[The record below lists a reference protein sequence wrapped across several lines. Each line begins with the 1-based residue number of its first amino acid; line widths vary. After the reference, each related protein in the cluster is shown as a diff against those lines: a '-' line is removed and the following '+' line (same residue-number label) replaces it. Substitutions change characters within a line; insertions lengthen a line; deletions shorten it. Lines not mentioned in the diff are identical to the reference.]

1 MVLLG
6 TVISNTVQLQAM
18 STTNSGAA
26 SSQSSATSSR
36 ITRTQR
42 AATERLKRRTA
53 IKNILTN
60 TESASTSEVISTPRP
75 SPRTIRTKAAAPD
88 APESR
93 SVRPTVVLEKAGCGD
108 GLLLDAEECDD
119 GNKVSGDGCSAACAI
134 EVGFDCDRYAQ
145 PTTCRER
152 CGNGGVSVNE
162 TCDDGN
168 ANDLD
173 GCSRYC
179 KTEYGF
185 TCTTA
190 SPNVCTAVCGNAS
203 TNGAEQCDDGNT
215 ASGDG
220 CSSTCL
226 SE

>member
-1 MVLLG
+1 
-6 TVISNTVQLQAM
+6 M
-18 STTNSGAA
+18 STTNSGAE
-26 SSQSSATSSR
+26 SSQSSAASSK
-36 ITRTQR
+36 ITRAQR

-60 TESASTSEVISTPRP
+60 TESTSTSEVSTPRP

-88 APESR
+88 SPESR
-93 SVRPTVVLEKAGCGD
+93 SVRPTIVLEKAGCGD

-119 GNKVSGDGCSAACAI
+119 GNKVSGDGCSATCAI

-152 CGNGGVSVNE
+152 CGNNGVSINE

-179 KTEYGF
+179 KLEYGF

-190 SPNVCTAVCGNAS
+190 SPNVCTAVCGNGS
-203 TNGAEQCDDGNT
+203 THGAEQCDDGNT